1 MHPPVVERRRR
12 CWRMST
18 SAPMRGGAARRRT
31 RLKGRG
37 RSAEVSV
44 SAVVRTDP
52 LAERRKMTKHA
63 TARVCSVVTRRERA
77 IAVFAAVVHTGQRGR
92 GGGSLVCEHVIVG
105 Y

>member
-1 MHPPVVERRRR
+1 LHPPAVERRRR

-18 SAPMRGGAARRRT
+18 SAPMRGGEARRRT

-37 RSAEVSV
+37 RSVEVS
-44 SAVVRTDP
+44 APAVRTDP